1 MDKEV
6 KENLSWLIQLLIKK
20 DREIQIAIDT
30 VYEMFNKRKEKTNA
44 INERF

>member
-20 DREIQIAIDT
+20 DREIQTAIDT